1 MAYTIMLDPG
11 HGGYNSGA
19 IYNERKE
26 KDDNLTLT
34 LAVGELLESYGF
46 QVLYTRETDI
56 YESPFQ
62 KAQEGNSSGA
72 DLFVSIHRNS
82 SPVPNTYSGIETLI
96 YENGGVAEEFAKNI
110 NGQLEA
116 VGFEDLGI
124 KERPNLIVLNSTD
137 IPSVLIEVGFLNT
150 DIDNV
155 LFDSEFDK
163 IAYAIADG
171 IAMTVYPENY

>member
-19 IYNERKE
+19 IYEGRKE

-56 YESPFQ
+56 YESPYQ
-62 KAQEGNSSGA
+62 KAQEGNLAGV

-82 SPVPNTYSGIETLI
+82 SPIPNTYSGVETLL
-96 YENGGVAEEFAKNI
+96 YEKGVVAEEFAENI
-110 NGQLEA
+110 NGQL
-116 VGFEDLGI
+116 VSLGFEDLGV
-124 KERPNLIVLNSTD
+124 KERPNLIVLNSTNM
-137 IPSVLIEVGFLNT
+137 PSVLVEVGFLNT
-150 DIDNV
+150 DKDNNM
-155 LFDSEFDK
+155 FDNQLKE
-163 IAYAIADG
+163 IVYAISDG